1 MPTGT
6 IQRLYNVRLTLVRT
20 SRENQFTNAY
30 AYALGRRFERTSTSR
45 PGLASVLMA
54 QSSAGSGIFG
64 DGSSDEE
71 LELENLTS
79 GEVVTKLEEVG
90 VVECDGDM
98 AHVTQLCVCLG
109 MAEREVCSRPSTSQ
123 E

>member
-1 MPTGT
+1 M
-6 IQRLYNVRLTLVRT
+6 IRDY
-20 SRENQFTNAY
+20 
-30 AYALGRRFERTSTSR
+30 RFERTSTSR
-45 PGLASVLMA
+45 LGLASVLMA

-90 VVECDGDM
+90 VVECDGSRDP
-98 AHVTQLCVCLG
+98 TLCLFRHG
-109 MAEREVCSRPSTSQ
+109 
-123 E
+123 